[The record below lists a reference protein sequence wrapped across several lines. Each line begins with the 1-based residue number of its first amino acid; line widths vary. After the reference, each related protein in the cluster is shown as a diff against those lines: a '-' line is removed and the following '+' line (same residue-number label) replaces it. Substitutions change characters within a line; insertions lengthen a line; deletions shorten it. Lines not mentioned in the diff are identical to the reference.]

1 MTKVIRSRMR
11 TDELTVKEYQKLV
24 QKKLQT
30 LLKLPVKREWRAMKE
45 QSALYCPRVD
55 IAVGPFV
62 YDSSCIN
69 DQHDCAVKQWEKPIK
84 AMLAYHKQNV
94 ESLNWEI
101 CRTSFEDLC
110 YKNKTAR
117 CFLAIEIENGVNP
130 KHLIGDDLNAI
141 ALGRLGIVV
150 AYTPD
155 TLRAFGRIRIYLW
168 FLRSATSFD
177 TMNLL
182 ILNREQLANS
192 FML

>member
-1 MTKVIRSRMR
+1 MIRSRMR

-24 QKKLQT
+24 EKKLRT

-45 QSALYCPRVD
+45 QPSLYCPQVD

-62 YDSSCIN
+62 YDSSCIT
-69 DQHDCAVKQWEKPIK
+69 DQHDPVVRQWEKPIK

-94 ESLNWEI
+94 ESLQWED
-101 CRTSFEDLC
+101 CQTSFEDLC

-130 KHLIGDDLNAI
+130 KHLIGDALNAI

-155 TLRAFGRIRIYLW
+155 TLRAFGRIRKYLW
-168 FLRSATSFD
+168 FLSTATNFD
-177 TMNLL
+177 TTNLL